1 MPIIAAGASLFG
13 RAAAAVGR
21 FFGTGAAV
29 TAGAIGR
36 PAVRA
41 AGRVLTGPT
50 ARAVGLGTA
59 GGFLGASFADGG
71 GGGLAQ
77 AIEEQGGQAIR
88 PLAGGRL
95 LVRTPDGGIGIVTRM
110 GRLVNPT
117 VLVPSGGAVP
127 PGGTL
132 VSISA
137 DGALIG
143 FTIRRK
149 RRPFASELRRVR
161 SVLSSV
167 NALHRSM
174 QPRKRRSS

>member
-1 MPIIAAGASLFG
+1 MPIIQSLIAGARALFGLAAPAAGA
-13 RAAAAVGR
+13 AARVAA
-21 FFGTGAAV
+21 
-29 TAGAIGR
+29 R

-41 AGRVLTGPT
+41 GATI
-50 ARAVGLGTA
+50 AAGTA
-59 GGFLGASFADGG
+59 LGIGVAAGG
-71 GGGLAQ
+71 GALVD
-77 AIEEQGGQAIR
+77 AITAQGGDVIR

-95 LVRTPDGGIGIVTRM
+95 LVRTPDGGIGVVTRM

-117 VLVPSGGAVP
+117 VLIPVSSPIPAGGS
-127 PGGTL
+127 L

-137 DGALIG
+137 DGSLVG
-143 FTIRRK
+143 FTIKRK

-167 NALHRSM
+167 NALHRAM

>member
-1 MPIIAAGASLFG
+1 MPIIQTLGAALLRGARALFGGAAATTAAGRTAVSTARAVGVLG
-13 RAAAAVGR
+13 AGTAVGIGAAAAVG
-21 FFGTGAAV
+21 
-29 TAGAIGR
+29 
-36 PAVRA
+36 
-41 AGRVLTGPT
+41 
-50 ARAVGLGTA
+50 
-59 GGFLGASFADGG
+59 
-71 GGGLAQ
+71 GLAD
-77 AIEEQGGQAIR
+77 AITQQGGQVIR
-88 PLAGGRL
+88 TLSGGRL

-117 VLVPSGGAVP
+117 VLVPAGSGVP

-132 VSISA
+132 VSISG

-143 FTIRRK
+143 FTIKRK

-174 QPRKRRSS
+174 QPKKRRSS